1 MLICMINL
9 ILGVQECRSEGVQT
23 YALIAIFNSSIL
35 QSFNPSILPNLPD
48 LPDPHRSVVING
60 TDDVQTA
67 LQTVMTTTLEIVNR

>member
-1 MLICMINL
+1 MLVCMINL

-35 QSFNPSILPNLPD
+35 QSFNLSILQH

>member
-9 ILGVQECRSEGVQT
+9 ILGVQECRCEGFQT

-35 QSFNPSILPNLPD
+35 QSFNPSILQNLPN
-48 LPDPHRSVVING
+48 PHRSVVING
-60 TDDVQTA
+60 TDDVQTS

>member
-23 YALIAIFNSSIL
+23 YALTAIFNPSTL

-48 LPDPHRSVVING
+48 LHRSVVING
-60 TDDVQTA
+60 TDDVQTS
-67 LQTVMTTTLEIVNR
+67 LQTVMTTTLEVVNR